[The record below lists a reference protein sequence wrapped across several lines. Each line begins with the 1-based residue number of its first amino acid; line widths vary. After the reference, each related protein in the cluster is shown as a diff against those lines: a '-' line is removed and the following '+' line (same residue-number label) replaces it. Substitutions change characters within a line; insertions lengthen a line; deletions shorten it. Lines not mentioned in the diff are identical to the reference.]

1 MQTFAM
7 VSVNSKQLLAASKL
21 VFKEEEELS
30 KTQFHVHRK
39 NDWDDDDDDDDDDD
53 AGSVAPAA

>member
-1 MQTFAM
+1 M

-21 VFKEEEELS
+21 VFKKEEELS

-39 NDWDDDDDDDDDDD
+39 NDWDDDDDDDDD

>member
-1 MQTFAM
+1 M

-21 VFKEEEELS
+21 VFKEEDLS

-39 NDWDDDDDDDDDDD
+39 NDWDDDDDDDDD

>member
-1 MQTFAM
+1 M
-7 VSVNSKQLLAASKL
+7 VSVDSKQLLAASKL

-30 KTQFHVHRK
+30 KAQFHVHRK
-39 NDWDDDDDDDDDDD
+39 NDWDDDDDDDDDD